1 MTSQNTR
8 KVNKITLKRIL
19 FIHIAGYFFPIP
31 RVHIMAEAL
40 SKVGYDVSV
49 ICVDQSMNESYKEIN
64 GVKVFNLSSKINSGS
79 NKYFKFICSMREI
92 LKLSMKIK
100 PDIIQFFS
108 PLFIPFAVYL
118 KNKLNCK
125 LIYDCYEYWLGSA
138 LTSKNYHL
146 GIFYMCCHLL
156 GSMSIDGTIYVY
168 EKNPTRKFFKILN
181 KHNFDCIIYNVPEDE
196 ILPKNQIAKK
206 MKNLFFSKDKNTF
219 VIGYLGLVMQFKGY
233 ETAIQSMNYLGEEFK
248 LLIIGDSLDLK
259 FKEKIDNMIKGNNL
273 DSRIAFTGIVSHNEA
288 LEYSKSC
295 DIGLLLFEDSY
306 WTKYSTPNKLF
317 EYMALGVPVVAT
329 NLPNIQFF
337 IHKYTIGVTISKNDP
352 FLLAE
357 CIKNL
362 KEDKGHLEMLST
374 NGISTFKE
382 NFTSEFQMRKLMNL
396 YSKII

>member
-1 MTSQNTR
+1 
-8 KVNKITLKRIL
+8 
-19 FIHIAGYFFPIP
+19 
-31 RVHIMAEAL
+31 MAETL
-40 SKVGYDVSV
+40 SKAGYDVSV
-49 ICVDQSMNESYKEIN
+49 VCVDQSMNESYKEIN
-64 GVKVFNLSSKINSGS
+64 GVKVLNLSSKINSGS
-79 NKYFKFICSMREI
+79 NKYFKFIYSMREI
-92 LKLSMKIK
+92 LRLSLERK

-146 GIFYMCCHLL
+146 GIFYIFCHLL
-156 GSMSIDGTIYVY
+156 GSMSIDGIIYVY
-168 EKNPTRKFFKILN
+168 EKNPTRKFFKTLN
-181 KHNFDCIIYNVPEDE
+181 KHIFDCIVYNVPEDQ
-196 ILPKNQIAKK
+196 ILPKNPIEKK
-206 MKNLFFSKDKNTF
+206 MENLFPKNEQIF
-219 VIGYLGLVMQFKGY
+219 IIGYLGLVMPFKGY

-259 FKEKIDNMIKGNNL
+259 FKEKINNMIQDNNL
-273 DSRIAFTGIVSHNEA
+273 DSKIVFTGIVPHNEA

-329 NLPNIQFF
+329 NLPNIRFF
-337 IHKYTIGVTISKNDP
+337 INKYLFGVTISKNDP

-362 KEDKGHLEMLST
+362 KGDKGHLEMLGI
-374 NGISTFKE
+374 NGTSTFKE
-382 NFTSEFQMRKLMNL
+382 NFTSEFQMQKLMSL
-396 YSKII
+396 YSKITYVYFKY